1 MRSNYSKSVKL
12 LSLLIML
19 STCAFGNTGDV
30 EVDIDWSSFLGNHD
44 LTWDSLKYI
53 AKPDYWSQQ
62 NLQHDP
68 GWEEGAF
75 LGNGMIGAM
84 IYKDSPEALR
94 FQLGRYD
101 VNSHRQVEKID
112 WTVPRLLIGDFLLE
126 PSGNIERENMRL
138 VLWDAEASG
147 QIETNKGT
155 IQWRSITHAEDMTI
169 MVELIAT
176 GDEIG
181 TTLEFRPE
189 SGISPRWWYSP
200 DSANVHV
207 EMPPAPVLKKT
218 DEGSVSVQS
227 FVGDGEFAVAWK
239 IKELAPGHSLYYIS
253 IANSFPEKTAEKTAF
268 EYIRTS
274 ESKPLE
280 DYLKEHRDFWHNYYP
295 RSFVS
300 LPDKKWEGFYWIQ
313 MYKLAAATRSDRAVI
328 DNQGPWLPLSPWPG
342 IWWNLNVQLSYS
354 PLYTSNRI
362 ELAESLVNELH
373 RNTPALLSNLP
384 DSLQAGGCAHLGRC
398 SDITFNTGCKF
409 LELGNLT
416 WALQTTWRH
425 YRYSMDRQM
434 LKEKIYPLL
443 RANINT
449 YLHMMYEDDEGKIH
463 LPPTHSPEYGQS
475 LRTRDANYALSLFKW
490 GCQTLIEAN
499 HILEQDDPLLP
510 QWKYVLENLSDWPV
524 DQNGLMVGR
533 DQSFAMSH
541 RHYSHLFPFY
551 PLHLLDQEDREQ
563 RALIEK
569 SLDHWI
575 GFKGALAGYTYTGAS
590 SMAATL
596 GQGEKALEYLEGF
609 FPFMKSNTM
618 YVEAGPVIE
627 TPLSCAESIHNILLQ
642 SWDDHIKVFPAVS
655 VKWQNVSYH
664 KLLAEGGF
672 EISAVRKD
680 GKTHF
685 VVVKSLA
692 GEPLRIDPGIEGEI
706 QQHGSRKFTLEQEK
720 PGIYSIDLKLGE
732 EIVLYTSHDKSDF
745 KITAVEGDAEY
756 YNYFG
761 SKKMKQIMEKQ
772 LFNPL

>member
-1 MRSNYSKSVKL
+1 MIIITSSCQK
-12 LSLLIML
+12 
-19 STCAFGNTGDV
+19 TGDV
-30 EVDIDWSSFLGNHD
+30 KVDIDWASFLGNHD
-44 LTWDSLKYI
+44 LTWDTLKYI
-53 AKPDYWSQQ
+53 PKPDYWAQQ
-62 NLQHDP
+62 NLHHHP

-75 LGNGMIGAM
+75 LGNGMIGTM

-101 VNSHRQVEKID
+101 VNSHRQVDKID
-112 WTVPRLLIGDFLLE
+112 WTVPRLLIGDFLLK
-126 PSGNIERENMRL
+126 PGGKIKSENMSL
-138 VLWDAEASG
+138 VLWDAEARG
-147 QIETNKGT
+147 RIETDKGS
-155 IQWRSITHAEDMTI
+155 IQWRSITHAKDMTI

-181 TTLEFRPE
+181 TRLEFRPE

-200 DSANVHV
+200 DSASVQV
-207 EMPPAPVLKKT
+207 EMPPAPVYKET
-218 DEGSVSVQS
+218 AEGSVSLQS

-239 IKELAPGHSLYYIS
+239 TQEIAPGHMVYYIS
-253 IANSFPEKTAEKTAF
+253 VANSYPDKTAENTALK
-268 EYIRTS
+268 YIRTS
-274 ESKPLE
+274 ESKSLE
-280 DYLKEHRDFWHNYYP
+280 GYIEEHRNFWHNYYP

-313 MYKLAAATRSDRAVI
+313 MYKLASATRSDRALI

-342 IWWNLNVQLSYS
+342 VWWNLNVQLSYS
-354 PLYTSNRI
+354 PLYTSNRLD
-362 ELAESLVNELH
+362 LAESLVNQLH
-373 RNTPALLSNLP
+373 EKTLALMSNLP
-384 DSLQAGGCAHLGRC
+384 DSLQAGECAHLGRC

-425 YRYSMDRQM
+425 YRHSMDQQI
-434 LKEKIYPLL
+434 LEEKIYPML

-449 YLHMMYEDDEGKIH
+449 YLHMMYEDEDGKIH

-475 LRTRDANYALSLFKW
+475 LRTRDANYALALFKW

-499 HILEQDDPLLP
+499 HILEIEDPLLP
-510 QWKYVLENLSDWPV
+510 QWKYVLENLSDWPR
-524 DQNGLMVGR
+524 DENGLMVGR
-533 DQSFAMSH
+533 DLSFTMSH

-551 PLHLLDQEDREQ
+551 PLHLLDQEDSEQ

-569 SLDHWI
+569 SLNHWI

-609 FPFMKSNTM
+609 FPFMKPNTM

-642 SWDDHIKVFPAVS
+642 SWDDHIRVFPAVS
-655 VKWQNVSYH
+655 SKWQDLSYH

-672 EISAVRKD
+672 EISALRQK
-680 GKTHF
+680 GKTKF
-685 VVVKSLA
+685 VKVKSLA
-692 GEPLRIDPGIEGEI
+692 GEPLRINPGIAGEL
-706 QQHGSRKFTLEQEK
+706 QQQGSRIYTLKQEN

-732 EIVLYTSHDKSDF
+732 EIVLYESGSDMDF
-745 KITAVEGDAEY
+745 RITPVEGDTQF
-756 YNYFG
+756 NHIFG
-761 SKKMKQIMEKQ
+761 SRSKTLSSGKQ